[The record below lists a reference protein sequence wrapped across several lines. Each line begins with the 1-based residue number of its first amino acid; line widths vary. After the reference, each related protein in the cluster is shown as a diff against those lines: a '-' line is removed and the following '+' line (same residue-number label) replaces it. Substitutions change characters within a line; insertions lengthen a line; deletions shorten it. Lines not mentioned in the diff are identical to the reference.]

1 MGKYTALDKRMK
13 RYEASSDICLTRRT
27 PVILRFD
34 MCAGH
39 TFTKGFE
46 KPFDI
51 MFMSAMQKTMLSL
64 CESIQGCVFG
74 YTQSDEITLVLCDYK
89 TLETDA
95 WFDYRLEKL
104 CSVGASKASRF
115 FNKYFMEAVEKLNS
129 ARTSNELNKIFRGI
143 FKASSMSDMFKD
155 TEIPNISKVPYDT
168 YKRRYF
174 TADFDCRAF
183 NIPKEEVCNC
193 IIWRQNDAEKNSVQS
208 LAQSMYSQRELNGI
222 KTNQLQN
229 KMFTEKG
236 VNWNELDT
244 MCKRGTACKK
254 NSEGAWEVDYEMPIV
269 KKNRAYVED
278 LVYCEED

>member
-27 PVILRFD
+27 PVVLRFE
-34 MCAGH
+34 MCHGH
-39 TFTKGFE
+39 TFAKGFD
-46 KPFDI
+46 KPFDVI
-51 MFMSAMQKTMLSL
+51 FMYSMQKTMQCL
-64 CESIQGCVFG
+64 CESIQGAVFG
-74 YTQSDEITLVLCDYK
+74 YTQSDEITIVLCDYK
-89 TLETDA
+89 RLDTDA
-95 WFDYRLEKL
+95 WFDYRLEKM
-104 CSVGASKASRF
+104 CSVGASMASRF

-155 TEIPNISKVPYDT
+155 TEIPDISKVPYDT

-193 IIWRQNDAEKNSVQS
+193 VIWRQNDAEKNSVQT
-208 LAQSMYSQRELNGI
+208 LAQSMYSQKELNGI
-222 KTNQLQN
+222 KTNQLQD

-236 VNWNELDT
+236 INWNELET
-244 MCKRGTACKK
+244 ACKRGTACKK

-269 KKNRAYVED
+269 KKNREYVED
-278 LVYCEED
+278 LVYCKED